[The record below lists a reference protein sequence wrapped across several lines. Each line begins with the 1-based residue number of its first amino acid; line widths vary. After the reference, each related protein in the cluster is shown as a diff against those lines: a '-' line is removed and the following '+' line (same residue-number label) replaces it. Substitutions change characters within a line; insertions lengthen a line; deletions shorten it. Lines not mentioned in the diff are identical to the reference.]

1 MEIKNNKNILLDE
14 ISIHELEPRLEL
26 VAAAS
31 KKTVTASYTPPNDG
45 MIHLDS
51 PNVELS
57 F

>member
-1 MEIKNNKNILLDE
+1 MEIKNNENILLDE

-31 KKTVTASYTPPNDG
+31 KKTASYTIPDDG
-45 MIHLDS
+45 MIHINS
-51 PNVELS
+51 PTVEIN